1 MGLPPYVETLRADSR
16 YIDTGYPVT
25 ANTKVAIDYAPTEE
39 KGSGDT
45 WYLFAAKD
53 MHNFAAYIND
63 RGFGFIN
70 SSSWKMDVGAD
81 VGASSV
87 NVRRTVI
94 LDNPANMGA
103 IVTEGVTNATCA
115 TTAGGPFSRLTLR
128 LGTQVGT
135 VDHCASIRIYGC
147 KIWEKENGEYVLKR
161 DYVPAVENNVA
172 GLRDATGSDATF
184 RVCASTAASPL
195 TYGGA
200 FTPVVAQTAAKVMH
214 GNTVTLTATAPG
226 ATSYSWYR
234 NGEEIPGATSSSL
247 VVRWRR
253 GGETDTYAARSA
265 YAVDAATIESGESE
279 SVAVENVTPG
289 LAVII
294 R

>member
-1 MGLPPYVETLRADSR
+1 MVP
-16 YIDTGYPVT
+16 
-25 ANTKVAIDYAPTEE
+25 
-39 KGSGDT
+39 
-45 WYLFAAKD
+45 FAAKD
-53 MHNFAAYIND
+53 THNFAAYIND
-63 RGFGFIN
+63 KGFGFIN
-70 SSSWKMDVGAD
+70 SGSWKMDVGAD

-135 VDHCASIRIYGC
+135 VAHCASIRIYGC

-161 DYVPAVENNVA
+161 DYVPAVEDSVA
-172 GLRDATGSDATF
+172 GLRDATGNDATF

-234 NGEEIPGATSSSL
+234 NGEEIPGATSPSL
-247 VVRWRR
+247 EVLWRR
-253 GGETDTYAARSA
+253 GGETDTYAARAA

-289 LAVII
+289 LTIII